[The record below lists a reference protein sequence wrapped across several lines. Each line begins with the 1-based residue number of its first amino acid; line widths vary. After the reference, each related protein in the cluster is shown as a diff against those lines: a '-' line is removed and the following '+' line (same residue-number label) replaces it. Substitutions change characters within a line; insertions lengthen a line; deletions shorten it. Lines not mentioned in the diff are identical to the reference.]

1 MVIFLDFDG
10 VLRREGAPLYQLEKP
25 LVSRFE
31 ETLRAIPDAT
41 VVITSSWREA
51 FSLAEMRRF
60 FSNDIAARIVG
71 TTPIA
76 QNREGC
82 YRHREVVAY
91 LKRNGPEGRP
101 WVALD
106 DDPEHY
112 PAGAPVVLVDARKG
126 FDEEAAD
133 RLVAMVNAQARRVAS
148 GRVGQV

>member
-51 FSLAEMRRF
+51 FSLAEMRRS
-60 FSNDIAARIVG
+60 FSNDVAARIIG

-76 QNREGC
+76 RSREGC

-91 LKRNGPEGRP
+91 LKRNGMEGRP

-112 PAGAPVVLVDARKG
+112 PAGAPVILVDPTRG
-126 FDEEAAD
+126 FDDEAAD
-133 RLVAMVNAQARRVAS
+133 RLVAMTRTL
-148 GRVGQV
+148 